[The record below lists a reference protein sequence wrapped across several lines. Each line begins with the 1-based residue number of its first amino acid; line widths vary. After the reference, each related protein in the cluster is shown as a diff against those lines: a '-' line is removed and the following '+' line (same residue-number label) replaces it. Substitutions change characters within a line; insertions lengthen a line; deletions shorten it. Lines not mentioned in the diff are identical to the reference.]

1 MERSAYFPSFGD
13 HHQLSL
19 ISVFFLQVQYQHLNF
34 IHSLSSEN
42 DPTRRP
48 TSAELLLVLDSLVS
62 SRAIVVEEGA
72 LVSRKPDGE
81 RRLLLN
87 IELSEV
93 RRVLSDI
100 GGQRWKNLL
109 MSD

>member
-1 MERSAYFPSFGD
+1 
-13 HHQLSL
+13 
-19 ISVFFLQVQYQHLNF
+19 
-34 IHSLSSEN
+34 
-42 DPTRRP
+42 
-48 TSAELLLVLDSLVS
+48 VLDSLVS
-62 SRAIVVEEGA
+62 SRAVVVEEGV
-72 LVSRKPDGE
+72 LVARKPDGE

-93 RRVLSDI
+93 RRVLSDV

>member
-1 MERSAYFPSFGD
+1 
-13 HHQLSL
+13 
-19 ISVFFLQVQYQHLNF
+19 
-34 IHSLSSEN
+34 
-42 DPTRRP
+42 
-48 TSAELLLVLDSLVS
+48 
-62 SRAIVVEEGA
+62 VEGGA

-93 RRVLSDI
+93 RRVLNDI